1 MSTDMSQYLGAYLD
15 EATDNLQQLN
25 DLILAV
31 EQNRQNRETVDEI
44 FRTAHTLKGM
54 SATMG
59 FHHMAELTHALEDRF
74 SKVRSGEVDLTD
86 DDLDHLFQSL
96 DLMQTMVDAI
106 RDGGTDQDTD
116 ISKLVSQLREE
127 DRKPVVTEAKKEE
140 GLKPEEL
147 SPQEKEWIEEA
158 TKMGMM
164 VHEITVTL
172 DKECLLKAARAYMVI
187 SRLEEIGEII
197 KAEPS
202 VEELEKDAF
211 DQSFRLYLGTKDE
224 ADVVRKA
231 IMNVSEVVEVDV
243 KPLELDFVGYE
254 EELNEEDE
262 SQMTSASVATTD
274 STTPSQETKKA
285 ATKAKP
291 KKGSQ
296 TVRVDIGRL
305 DSLMNLVGEL
315 VIGKARIERLVM
327 ESSLREF
334 DEPLSQL
341 GRISGDIQE
350 LVTKLRMVPVS
361 FIFDRFP
368 RLIRDIT
375 KTLGKDVELVIEG
388 QETELD
394 RTVIDEIGDPM
405 VHLIRNSLDHGI
417 ETPEVRRAAGKPSKG
432 TIKIAAYQE
441 GSSVIV
447 EVSDDGKGIDPV
459 AVGNKAV
466 ERGLVTREALAEM
479 SDDEIIQYVF
489 LPGFSMAKEV
499 TDLSGRGVGMD
510 AVKRKVEYLGGQF
523 DARSKLGEGTNVY
536 IRLPLTL
543 AIVLSLLVKVG
554 EETYAIPLENVDET
568 ILVRKEDLKRM
579 HGRPVTLLRGEVL
592 SLGNLAATLETP
604 RDDEERHEYP
614 VVVVRVGRNK
624 IGFIV
629 DALVGQQEIV
639 IKSLGRILSKIK
651 GIAGATILGDGNV
664 ALILDVGS
672 LNVKV

>member
-25 DLILAV
+25 ELILAV
-31 EQNRQNRETVDEI
+31 EQDRRSRDTIDEI

-59 FHHMAELTHALEDRF
+59 FKHMAELTHALEDRF
-74 SKVRSGEVDLTD
+74 SKVRSGDEDLTD
-86 DDLDHLFQSL
+86 DDIDHLFQSL
-96 DLMQTMVDAI
+96 DLMQSMVDAI

-116 ISKLVSQLREE
+116 ISSLVAQLREKNAE
-127 DRKPVVTEAKKEE
+127 PSSVEKNTEES
-140 GLKPEEL
+140 EL
-147 SPQEKEWIEEA
+147 SDQEKEWLVDA
-158 TKMGMM
+158 TKMGLA
-164 VHEITVTL
+164 VYEVKVAL

-187 SRLEEIGEII
+187 SRLEEMGEIV
-197 KAEPS
+197 KCDPS
-202 VEELEKDAF
+202 VDDLEKEQF
-211 DQSFRLYLGTKDE
+211 DHSFIVYIGTKDE
-224 ADVVRKA
+224 ADVVKNA
-231 IMNVSEVVEVDV
+231 VMSVSEVIETEVLPWEVEKGEVAEEV
-243 KPLELDFVGYE
+243 AVSEEKPAKAAAAPPQTKQA
-254 EELNEEDE
+254 DE
-262 SQMTSASVATTD
+262 A
-274 STTPSQETKKA
+274 PKTKKA
-285 ATKAKP
+285 PKAK
-291 KKGSQ
+291 KTSQ

-315 VIGKARIERLVM
+315 VIGKARIERLVL
-327 ESSLREF
+327 ESKLREF

-368 RLIRDIT
+368 RLIRDIS
-375 KTLGKDVELVIEG
+375 KNLGKDVELVIEG

-405 VHLIRNSLDHGI
+405 VHLIRNSVDHGV
-417 ETPEVRRAAGKPSKG
+417 ETPEIRKAAGKPAQG
-432 TIKIAAYQE
+432 TIRIAAYQE
-441 GSSVIV
+441 GNSVII

-459 AVGNKAV
+459 AVGKKAV
-466 ERGLVTREALAEM
+466 ERGMVTEEALAEM
-479 SDDEIIQYVF
+479 SDDEIIQFVF

-510 AVKRKVEYLGGQF
+510 AVKRKVEALGGQF
-523 DARSKLGEGTNVY
+523 EVRSKVGEGTNVY

-543 AIVLSLLVKVG
+543 AIVLALLVRVG
-554 EETYAIPLENVDET
+554 NETYAIPLENVDET
-568 ILVRKEDLKRM
+568 ILVREEDMKRM

-592 SLGNLAATLETP
+592 TLGDLASTLDAV
-604 RDDEERHEYP
+604 RDDEERNEYP
-614 VVVVRVGRNK
+614 VVVVRAGRNK
-624 IGFIV
+624 IGFVV

-639 IKSLGRILSKIK
+639 IKSLGRLLSKIK

-664 ALILDVGS
+664 ALILDVAS
-672 LNVKV
+672 LKVRA

>member
-59 FHHMAELTHALEDRF
+59 FHHMADLTHALEDRF

-127 DRKPVVTEAKKEE
+127 ESKPSVASPKKEQ

-158 TKMGMM
+158 SKMGMM
-164 VHEITVTL
+164 VHEVTVTL
-172 DKECLLKAARAYMVI
+172 DNECLLKAARAYMVI

-197 KAEPS
+197 KSDPS
-202 VEELEKDAF
+202 VEDLEKDAF
-211 DQSFRLYLGTKDE
+211 DHSFRLYLGTKDDID
-224 ADVVRKA
+224 AVRNA
-231 IMNVSEVVEVDV
+231 VMGVSEVAGADI
-243 KPLELDFVGYE
+243 KTLEFSFSGYE
-254 EELNEEDE
+254 EELNEEEDE
-262 SQMTSASVATTD
+262 PKIAPAPTKASVPAKEVNKGA
-274 STTPSQETKKA
+274 SKP
-285 ATKAKP
+285 KP

-368 RLIRDIT
+368 RLIRDIS

-405 VHLIRNSLDHGI
+405 VHLIRNSVDHGI
-417 ETPEVRRAAGKPSKG
+417 ETPEVRKAAGKSTKG

-441 GSSVIV
+441 GSSVII

-459 AVGNKAV
+459 AVGQKAI
-466 ERGLVTREALAEM
+466 ERGLVTKEALAEM
-479 SDDEIIQYVF
+479 SDEEIIQYVF

-510 AVKRKVEYLGGQF
+510 AVKRKVESLGGQF
-523 DARSKLGEGTNVY
+523 EARSKVGEGTNVY

-543 AIVLSLLVKVG
+543 AIVLALLVKVG

-579 HGRPVTLLRGEVL
+579 HGKPVTLLRGEVL
-592 SLGNLAATLETP
+592 SLGDLAVTLDTP
-604 RDDEERHEYP
+604 QDDEDRHEYP

-672 LNVKV
+672 LHVRV

>member
-15 EATDNLQQLN
+15 ETTDNLQQLN

-59 FHHMAELTHALEDRF
+59 YHHMAELTHALEDRF

-106 RDGGTDQDTD
+106 RGGETDQDTD

-127 DRKPVVTEAKKEE
+127 EGKDDSKEDKKDESLKSE
-140 GLKPEEL
+140 GL
-147 SPQEKEWIEEA
+147 SAQEKEWAEEA
-158 TKMGMM
+158 KKMGMM
-164 VHEITVTL
+164 VHDITVTL
-172 DKECLLKAARAYMVI
+172 DKDCLLKAARAYMVI

-197 KAEPS
+197 KSDPS
-202 VEELEKDAF
+202 VEDLEKDAF
-211 DQSFRLYLGTKDE
+211 DQSFRVYLGTKDE
-224 ADVVRKA
+224 PEVVHDA
-231 IMNVSEVVEVDV
+231 VMGVSEVVSAEV
-243 KPLELDFVGYE
+243 KPLEFSPADQEEDLDE
-254 EELNEEDE
+254 EEE
-262 SQMTSASVATTD
+262 SKLKTSSASPSP
-274 STTPSQETKKA
+274 STKPAQEVNKA
-285 ATKAKP
+285 ASKAKP

-305 DSLMNLVGEL
+305 DNLMNLVGEL

-350 LVTKLRMVPVS
+350 LVTKLRMVPVTY
-361 FIFDRFP
+361 IFDRFP
-368 RLIRDIT
+368 RLIRDIS
-375 KTLGKDVELVIEG
+375 KTLSKDVELVIEG

-405 VHLIRNSLDHGI
+405 VHLIRNSVDHGI
-417 ETPEVRRAAGKPSKG
+417 EIPEIRRAAGKPSKG

-441 GSSVIV
+441 GSSVII
-447 EVSDDGKGIDPV
+447 EVSDDGKGIDPI
-459 AVGNKAV
+459 AVGKKAV
-466 ERGLVTREALAEM
+466 ERGLVTKEALAEM

-523 DARSKLGEGTNVY
+523 DARSKLGEGTSVY

-554 EETYAIPLENVDET
+554 EEIYAIPLENVDET
-568 ILVRKEDLKRM
+568 ILVKKEDLKKM
-579 HGRPVTLLRGEVL
+579 HGKPVTLLRGEVL
-592 SLGNLAATLETP
+592 SLGDLAATLDTP
-604 RDDEERHEYP
+604 REDEERHEYP

-664 ALILDVGS
+664 ALILDVAS
-672 LNVKV
+672 LHVKV

>member
-25 DLILAV
+25 ELILAV
-31 EQNRQNRETVDEI
+31 EQDRRSRDTIDEI

-59 FHHMAELTHALEDRF
+59 FKHMAELTHALEDRF
-74 SKVRSGEVDLTD
+74 SKVRSGDEDLTD
-86 DDLDHLFQSL
+86 DDIDHLFQSL
-96 DLMQTMVDAI
+96 DLMQSMVDAI

-116 ISKLVSQLREE
+116 ISALVAQLREE
-127 DRKPVVTEAKKEE
+127 NVDSASSVEKGAEEA
-140 GLKPEEL
+140 EL
-147 SPQEKEWIEEA
+147 SDQEKEWLVDA
-158 TKMGMM
+158 TKMGLA
-164 VHEITVTL
+164 VYKVKVVL
-172 DKECLLKAARAYMVI
+172 DQECLLKAARAYMVV
-187 SRLEEIGEII
+187 SRLEEMGEIV
-197 KAEPS
+197 KCDPS
-202 VEELEKDAF
+202 VDDLEKEQF
-211 DQSFRLYLGTKDE
+211 DHSFIVYIGTKDE
-224 ADVVRKA
+224 ADVVKNA
-231 IMNVSEVVEVDV
+231 VMSVSEVVETEVLSWEV
-243 KPLELDFVGYE
+243 EKGEVSKEVAVSE
-254 EELNEEDE
+254 EKSAKVTAASPKAKQTDE
-262 SQMTSASVATTD
+262 ALKT
-274 STTPSQETKKA
+274 
-285 ATKAKP
+285 TKAP
-291 KKGSQ
+291 KAKKTSQ

-315 VIGKARIERLVM
+315 VIGKARIERLVL
-327 ESSLREF
+327 ESKLREF

-368 RLIRDIT
+368 RLIRDIS
-375 KTLGKDVELVIEG
+375 KNLGKDVELVIEG

-405 VHLIRNSLDHGI
+405 VHLIRNSVDHGV
-417 ETPEVRRAAGKPSKG
+417 ETPEIRKAAGKPAQG
-432 TIKIAAYQE
+432 TIRIAAYQE
-441 GSSVIV
+441 GNSVII

-459 AVGNKAV
+459 AVGKKAV
-466 ERGLVTREALAEM
+466 ERGMVTEEALAEM

-510 AVKRKVEYLGGQF
+510 AVKRKVEALGGQF
-523 DARSKLGEGTNVY
+523 EIRSKVGEGTNVY

-543 AIVLSLLVKVG
+543 AIVLALLVRVG
-554 EETYAIPLENVDET
+554 DEIYAIPLENVDET
-568 ILVRKEDLKRM
+568 ILVREDDMKRM

-592 SLGNLAATLETP
+592 TLGDLASTLDAI
-604 RDDEERHEYP
+604 RDDEERNEYP
-614 VVVVRVGRNK
+614 VVVVRAGRNR
-624 IGFIV
+624 IGFVV

-639 IKSLGRILSKIK
+639 IKSLGRLLSKIK

-664 ALILDVGS
+664 ALILDVAS
-672 LNVKV
+672 LNVRA